1 MLFQTFFVFNKPII
15 CLAVER
21 NDLKLVQLL
30 LEKDNLD
37 VNVKFI

>member
-1 MLFQTFFVFNKPII
+1 MLFQTFFVFNKAVI

-21 NDLKLVQLL
+21 NDIKLVQLL

-37 VNVKFI
+37 INVRFI